1 MNQDRLSQ
9 VLIAPHVSEKA
20 SRLADEV
27 RRHVFKVVPDATKS
41 EVKAAV
47 EWLFEVKVESV
58 GIVNMQGKRKGLG
71 RRRGRR
77 KHWKKA
83 YVALV
88 EGDDIQLGGTE

>member
-20 SRLADEV
+20 TKLADDV
-27 RRHVFKVVPDATKS
+27 RCHAFKVLPDATKS

-47 EWLFEVKVESV
+47 EWLFEVEVVRVSV
-58 GIVNMQGKRKGLG
+58 INMRGKKKGAG

-83 YVALV
+83 YVALA